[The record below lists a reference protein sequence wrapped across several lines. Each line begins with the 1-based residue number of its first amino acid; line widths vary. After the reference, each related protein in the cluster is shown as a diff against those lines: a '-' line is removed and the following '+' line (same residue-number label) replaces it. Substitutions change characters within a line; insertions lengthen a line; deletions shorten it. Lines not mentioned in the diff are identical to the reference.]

1 MRNYKSLINGAYK
14 DSENLQSKCSVM
26 AEMLQPYFP
35 EDISVFI
42 QPSDGLVVLH
52 GDMTNSPICDVLYNI
67 ATNPN
72 YYL

>member
-1 MRNYKSLINGAYK
+1 MNKFKSLIKGAHK
-14 DSENLQSKCSVM
+14 DNESLQSKCSTM

-67 ATNPN
+67 DTNPN